1 MERPIIQGDT
11 IIIPSSQEN
20 LVDVDLFIE
29 GTLRGYGAG
38 ESIIADIA
46 ISVSEMVNNA
56 IIHGNKSSPDK
67 SVSVSI
73 SRTDSKIRIT
83 IRDQGN
89 GFDPNRVANPIEDNN
104 LLKEVG
110 RGIFIVRSLM
120 DSVDISPSNAGTTV
134 VITKSIT

>member
-1 MERPIIQGDT
+1 MDKPIIQGDT

-38 ESIIADIA
+38 ESTIADIA
-46 ISVSEMVNNA
+46 ISVSELVNNA
-56 IIHGNKSSPDK
+56 IMHGNKSSPDK
-67 SVSVSI
+67 SVTVSI
-73 SRTDSKIRIT
+73 TKANSSVQIT

-89 GFDPNRVANPIEDNN
+89 GFDPDHVANPIEDNN

-120 DSVDISPSNAGTTV
+120 DSVDITASAAGTTV
-134 VITKSIT
+134 VITKSIK